1 MFNGNTRRRRVKE
14 TEEIFETIMTENPSC
29 QIMSDTNTQIQEAQ
43 RTPSKIYAKKLHP
56 GISFFK
62 LQKGK
67 DFKKS

>member
-43 RTPSKIYAKKLHP
+43 RTPSKIYAKKKNKNKNTEAYH
-56 GISFFK
+56 IHTTEN
-62 LQKGK
+62 QR
-67 DFKKS
+67 